1 MLNRM
6 HNIPFDDSHRGTLAT
21 IILSIF
27 GYMDI
32 NAASQLVFMLA
43 TLTTGT
49 LTSIYTYKKIKNI
62 NNEKDIDKH

>member
-1 MLNRM
+1 M
-6 HNIPFDDSHRGTLAT
+6 NIPFDDSHKGTIAT
-21 IILSIF
+21 FILSIF

-32 NAASQLVFMLA
+32 NAASQLVFMIA

-62 NNEKDIDKH
+62 NNEKDSTKH

>member
-1 MLNRM
+1 MKNLM
-6 HNIPFDDSHRGTLAT
+6 NIPFDDSHRGTLAT

-27 GYMDI
+27 GYLDI
-32 NAASQLVFMLA
+32 NAASQLVFMVA

-62 NNEKDIDKH
+62 NNEKNSNKH